1 MGCGFHGDRRT
12 FTQVDKKKKSKMP
25 TCSAARPSGRC
36 FNGNQ
41 SEPWGVFIMASN
53 DQHWAC
59 FGLVCAVIS
68 ARSPDAD
75 KLTYAA
81 SNRRKVPAAVK
92 TLKDEPLDLCLHFL
106 AMVAYVFPVT
116 VSPFLE
122 VLLVL
127 LVLAA
132 LAILAALG
140 QRSGGMPGL
149 PRLPLVGSLPWMTG
163 TAPPHLLFM
172 KFGRKYGPLFE
183 LYLGPHRTV
192 VVNDHDCAREVLL
205 QRGRDFAGRP
215 SMVTTDLLT
224 RGGKDIAF
232 SDYSPLWK
240 LHRRLV
246 HSSFALFGEGS
257 SRLQDIVLSEVDGLC
272 AELLSG
278 DGRGFDPSLAIT
290 TAVTNVVCTLVFG
303 TTYKH
308 GDGELQEVMRYN
320 DGIVQ
325 TITKGGLV
333 DIFSWMK
340 VFPNESLSKLRACI
354 RVRDRLLTQKLHE
367 HKATLSEGDPRDL
380 LDALLKGQGSP
391 GSDGTVITDDHVLMT
406 AAEAFGAGVETTS
419 TTLLWILAYLLHHPE
434 VQEKAQRELDEEV
447 GERAVRA
454 ADRGRLPYLDSV
466 INEGMRI
473 RPVSP
478 VLIPHMA
485 MSDSSIGGHAIRRGT
500 RVLVNMWAIHHDP
513 DHWDRPDLFRP
524 DRFLDDQGQ
533 RVIPSWFLP
542 FGAGPR
548 ICVGE
553 SLARTELF
561 LFLSSMLQRMSFML
575 PGGATPP
582 NLQGRLG
589 VVLQPLPYKVAVR
602 PRAGWEVSTHVN

>member
-1 MGCGFHGDRRT
+1 MD
-12 FTQVDKKKKSKMP
+12 SSLIP
-25 TCSAARPSGRC
+25 A
-36 FNGNQ
+36 
-41 SEPWGVFIMASN
+41 I
-53 DQHWAC
+53 
-59 FGLVCAVIS
+59 LVV
-68 ARSPDAD
+68 
-75 KLTYAA
+75 
-81 SNRRKVPAAVK
+81 V
-92 TLKDEPLDLCLHFL
+92 
-106 AMVAYVFPVT
+106 
-116 VSPFLE
+116 
-122 VLLVL
+122 
-127 LVLAA
+127 A
-132 LAILAALG
+132 LAVLVAFA
-140 QRSGGMPGL
+140 QQHSSGMPGL

-163 TAPPHLLFM
+163 TAPPYLLFM
-172 KFGRKYGPLFE
+172 QLGRKYGPLFE

-192 VVNDHDCAREVLL
+192 VVNSHDHAREVLL

-246 HSSFALFGEGS
+246 HTSFALFGEGS
-257 SRLQDIVLSEVDGLC
+257 NRLQDIVLSEVDGLC

-278 DGRGFDPSLAIT
+278 ERHGFDPSLAVT

-303 TTYKH
+303 STYRR

-320 DGIVQ
+320 DGIVR
-325 TITKGGLV
+325 TITRGGLV

-340 VFPNESLSKLRACI
+340 VFPNASLKELRACI
-354 RVRDRLLTQKLHE
+354 AVRDRLLMKKLHE

-391 GSDGTVITDDHVLMT
+391 GPDGAAITDDHVLMT
-406 AAEAFGAGVETTS
+406 VAEAFGAGVETTS

-434 VQEKAQRELDEEV
+434 VQERAQKELDEEV
-447 GERAVRA
+447 SERAVRA
-454 ADRGRLPYLDSV
+454 ADRGRLPYLDSI

-478 VLIPHMA
+478 VLIPHTA
-485 MSDSSIGGHAIRRGT
+485 MTDSSIGRHAIRRGT
-500 RVLVNMWAIHHDP
+500 RVLVNMWAIHHHP
-513 DHWDRPDLFRP
+513 DHWEQPDLFKP
-524 DRFLDDQGQ
+524 DRFLDDQGR
-533 RVIPSWFLP
+533 RVTPSCFLP

-553 SLARTELF
+553 SLARMELF
-561 LFLSSMLQRMSFML
+561 LFLSSMLQRMSFTL
-575 PGGATPP
+575 PDGDSPP

-602 PRAGWEVSTHVN
+602 PRAGWEVGTDDN